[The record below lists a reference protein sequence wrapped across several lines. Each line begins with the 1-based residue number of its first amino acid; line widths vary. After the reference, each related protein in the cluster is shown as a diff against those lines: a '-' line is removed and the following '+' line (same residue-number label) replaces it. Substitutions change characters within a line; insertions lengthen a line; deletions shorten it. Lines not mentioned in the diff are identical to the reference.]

1 MDKLKSG
8 QMIEWQ
14 DLDKRRYYTLG
25 PSLFVFVRGLV
36 YPFNLIRTRLVMQP
50 QSTVYRGTFHAF
62 RTVVRHE
69 GIRGLY
75 KGFFVSTLGLIS
87 GQLYITT
94 YELVRSSL
102 RGYSTEV
109 KGLIAG
115 GSATLVGQT
124 VTIPVDIVSQHMMM
138 EGQVG
143 PKGKRP
149 SSHVVVKHAD
159 YIVPR
164 RQRLRGSF
172 SVARDVVRKEG
183 LRGLYRGYHV
193 SLLTYGPNRFVE
205 DSGHSY
211 STILYVYIHTHMY
224 IIYRTPAQYRGVLI
238 WRLIM

>member
-25 PSLFVFVRGLV
+25 PSLFVCVRGLV
-36 YPFNLIRTRLVMQP
+36 YPFNLIKTRLVMQ
-50 QSTVYRGTFHAF
+50 QQTTVYRGTFHAF

-69 GIRGLY
+69 GLRGLY

-102 RGYSTEV
+102 GGYSTEV

-115 GSATLVGQT
+115 GCATLVGQT

-138 EGQVG
+138 EGQVVVG
-143 PKGKRP
+143 GKAGRP
-149 SSHVVVKHAD
+149 PGHIVVKHAD

-164 RQRLRGSF
+164 RPRLRGSL
-172 SVARDVVRKEG
+172 SVARDIVRKEG
-183 LRGLYRGYHV
+183 LRGLYRGYQV
-193 SLLTYGPNRFVE
+193 SLLTYGPNRFV
-205 DSGHSY
+205 
-211 STILYVYIHTHMY
+211 I
-224 IIYRTPAQYRGVLI
+224 
-238 WRLIM
+238 